1 MVHIHVLRHFVTQQT
16 FTEHLLSTRYF
27 IRSRSYIFTGIY
39 CYELVSNLSQGE
51 NLTITHQ
58 DLQNVRRGV
67 SSRPSGN
74 WAGRGTHMFPEG
86 PTMTSTSGCGYK
98 RSREVSERKRMVSLP
113 KINQNVRRERTM
125 TESLIRGSTDDGNN
139 DENTFK

>member
-16 FTEHLLSTRYF
+16 FTEHMLSTRCF

-39 CYELVSNLSQGE
+39 YYELVSNLSQGE

-58 DLQNVRRGV
+58 DLQNVRTGV